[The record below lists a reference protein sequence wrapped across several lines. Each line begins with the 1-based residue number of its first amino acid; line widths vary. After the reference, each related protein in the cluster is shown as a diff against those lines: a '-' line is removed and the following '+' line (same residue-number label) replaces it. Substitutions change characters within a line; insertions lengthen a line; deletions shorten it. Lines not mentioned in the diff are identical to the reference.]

1 MKFWVEL
8 ELEIVKDPV
17 PRVKER
23 KLVVANSFPLAS
35 IVNRTSPV
43 LLAVIPSAAIAEEVV
58 PAFTVTLFTATKFED
73 VVFTPKISS
82 PDPLF
87 TCIPYAMKE
96 LY

>member
-1 MKFWVEL
+1 VKFNTEL
-8 ELEIVKDPV
+8 ELEIVKDPL
-17 PRVKER
+17 PLVKER
-23 KLVVANSFPLAS
+23 KLVVAYSLPRATIIS
-35 IVNRTSPV
+35 RTSPV
-43 LLAVIPSAAIAEEVV
+43 LFAVIPSAAIAEDVV

-87 TCIPYAMKE
+87 TCIPYAIKE